1 MQRLE
6 FHAAVGLLLAALLA
20 VPTIDSLRAVTLLD
34 AVPTITPLRRIV
46 VQVRPVQMD
55 VAVVAS
61 QTAGGPIK
69 TTITPATRTR
79 P

>member
-1 MQRLE
+1 MKLS
-6 FHAAVGLLLAALLA
+6 ALLLAALLA
-20 VPTIDSLRAVTLLD
+20 VPTIDSLRAVTLAD

-46 VQVRPVQMD
+46 VQVMPVQMD

>member
-1 MQRLE
+1 MKLP
-6 FHAAVGLLLAALLA
+6 VLLLAALLA
-20 VPTIDSLRAVTLLD
+20 VPTIDSLRAVTLAD
-34 AVPTITPLRRIV
+34 AVPTITPLRRFV
-46 VQVRPVQMD
+46 VQVRTVQMD

-61 QTAGGPIK
+61 QTAAGPIK

>member
-1 MQRLE
+1 MKLP
-6 FHAAVGLLLAALLA
+6 VLLLAALLA
-20 VPTIDSLRAVTLLD
+20 VPTIDSLRAVTLAD
-34 AVPTITPLRRIV
+34 AVPTITPLRRFV
-46 VQVRPVQMD
+46 VQVRTVQMD

-69 TTITPATRTR
+69 TTITPATRNH